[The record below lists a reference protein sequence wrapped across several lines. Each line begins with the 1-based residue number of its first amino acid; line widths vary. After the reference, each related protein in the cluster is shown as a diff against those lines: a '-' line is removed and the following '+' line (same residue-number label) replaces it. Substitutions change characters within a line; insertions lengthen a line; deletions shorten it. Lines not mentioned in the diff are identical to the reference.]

1 MDTSAETELIRFSN
15 TILTLQFSMV
25 TSCNNNANGE
35 GSIAILEVS
44 NDDGG
49 TWQQVKQIFP

>member
-1 MDTSAETELIRFSN
+1 MA
-15 TILTLQFSMV
+15 